1 MAIPHRLDGFAIGD
15 RVITPHV
22 ASNTDTMEV
31 EIEVHVTD
39 AKTNAVIETQ
49 TLSGEEAYLKYVKG
63 LLGRI

>member
-15 RVITPHV
+15 RVITPHI
-22 ASNTDTMEV
+22 ASNMDTMEV

-49 TLSGEEAYLKYVKG
+49 TLSSEEAYLKYEKG